1 MIVLVYYG
9 VDTFVLRYEVLSSA
23 PSPLPANTIAINMAD
38 VPDGF
43 FESYDA
49 YKVTAGTLVVNGLSL
64 SKRIPRTGEY
74 TESLLA
80 KVAAVPWAVERIC
93 KTSSFHNL

>member
-9 VDTFVLRYEVLSSA
+9 VDTFVLRYEILQSA
-23 PSPLPANTIAINMAD
+23 PSTLPDNSIAIAMAN

-49 YKVTAGTLVVNGLSL
+49 YKVTAGALVVNGLSINQ
-64 SKRIPRTGEY
+64 RIPRATEY
-74 TESLLA
+74 TEALLA
-80 KVAAVPWAVERIC
+80 KVAAVPWAVDRLC